1 MKKNAVLLFGFM
13 TVFSLW
19 SCSSDELLDVSSVNT
34 EDVLMASVDDSFE
47 KAQKLIDFFRPKVTR
62 SESITRVDYPDY
74 LEDVL

>member
-19 SCSSDELLDVSSVNT
+19 SCSSDDLLDVSSVNT

-47 KAQKLIDFFRPKVTR
+47 KAQKLIDFF
-62 SESITRVDYPDY
+62 
-74 LEDVL
+74 

>member
-1 MKKNAVLLFGFM
+1 
-13 TVFSLW
+13 
-19 SCSSDELLDVSSVNT
+19 
-34 EDVLMASVDDSFE
+34 MASVDDSFE